1 MFRIL
6 VVDNGAIDREMI
18 RTVLSDR
25 LGDVVE
31 ILQAAGREDA
41 QSILRVQRIDLLI
54 ADVPLSSAIVKHLV
68 RLARCL
74 NDKVGIILTSV
85 KADAEMA
92 QLAARLEAKGY
103 LLKPFRREKLLVTYE
118 TTAGTAEPSMSSLFM
133 ISVSP

>member
-41 QSILRVQRIDLLI
+41 QSILRV
-54 ADVPLSSAIVKHLV
+54 
-68 RLARCL
+68 
-74 NDKVGIILTSV
+74 
-85 KADAEMA
+85 
-92 QLAARLEAKGY
+92 
-103 LLKPFRREKLLVTYE
+103 
-118 TTAGTAEPSMSSLFM
+118 
-133 ISVSP
+133 

>member
-54 ADVPLSSAIVKHLV
+54 ADVPLSSAMVKHLV
-68 RLARCL
+68 RLARSL

-85 KADAEMA
+85 KAGAEMA
-92 QLAARLEAKGY
+92 QLAARLSRQ
-103 LLKPFRREKLLVTYE
+103 LLEGREVAL
-118 TTAGTAEPSMSSLFM
+118 P
-133 ISVSP
+133 